1 MLIINQEKKQTRR
14 NIEKQFIVNRY
25 EYKENGPNQLN
36 LANLNTQKKF
46 LKKTKKICLRPKTE
60 IGYFSPSSFLINQSR
75 DKNKE

>member
-36 LANLNTQKKF
+36 FSKFEHAKKI
-46 LKKTKKICLRPKTE
+46 LRKTKKKCLRPKTE